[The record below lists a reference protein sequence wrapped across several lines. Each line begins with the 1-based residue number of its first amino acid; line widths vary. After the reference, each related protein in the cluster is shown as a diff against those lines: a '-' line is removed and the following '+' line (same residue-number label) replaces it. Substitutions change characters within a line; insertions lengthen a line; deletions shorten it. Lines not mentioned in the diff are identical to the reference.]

1 MFVHYFDKSKYVS
14 LGCWQRLGIVTF
26 GLIKQGGKVWGK
38 AAMEVFGTRW
48 ALLNGYGGIVNGS
61 LMHANRLA
69 FGGTEGY
76 LCIEAAPGQM
86 VSQASWHERQE
97 EASG

>member
-1 MFVHYFDKSKYVS
+1 MRKGRNEGFWSAMGFVK
-14 LGCWQRLGIVTF
+14 W
-26 GLIKQGGKVWGK
+26 
-38 AAMEVFGTRW
+38 TR
-48 ALLNGYGGIVNGS
+48 GIVNGE
-61 LMHANRLA
+61 LIHANRLA
-69 FGGTEGY
+69 FDWTEGY

>member
-1 MFVHYFDKSKYVS
+1 MRKGRNEGFCPGMGFVK
-14 LGCWQRLGIVTF
+14 WIQ
-26 GLIKQGGKVWGK
+26 
-38 AAMEVFGTRW
+38 
-48 ALLNGYGGIVNGS
+48 GIVNGA
-61 LMHANRLA
+61 LIHANRLA

-86 VSQASWHERQE
+86 VSSPSWHKQLK